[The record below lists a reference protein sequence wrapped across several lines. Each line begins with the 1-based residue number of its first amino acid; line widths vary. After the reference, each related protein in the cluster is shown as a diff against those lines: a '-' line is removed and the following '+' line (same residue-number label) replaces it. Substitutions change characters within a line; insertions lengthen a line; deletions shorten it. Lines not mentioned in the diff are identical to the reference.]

1 MRWVDSDVPIQSL
14 GHVWL
19 SVTPWTGFSVHGFF
33 KTRVVEWVAISSS
46 RGSSLP
52 RDKICVT
59 CIDRWLLYHWATW
72 QAHLLGISSVTQS
85 CPSLCDPVD
94 CSTPVFPVHH
104 QLPELTQTH
113 VHLVS
118 DAIQPSHPLSSSSP
132 PACTGCGGL
141 VNKSCLT
148 LVTPWTIACQAPLS
162 MGLSRPEYW
171 NGLPFPSRVDLPD
184 PGIKTRSPALQ
195 AESLPAELL
204 GKP

>member
-1 MRWVDSDVPIQSL
+1 M
-14 GHVWL
+14 
-19 SVTPWTGFSVHGFF
+19 TPQ
-33 KTRVVEWVAISSS
+33 
-46 RGSSLP
+46 P
-52 RDKICVT
+52 DKPC
-59 CIDRWLLYHWATW
+59 
-72 QAHLLGISSVTQS
+72 
-85 CPSLCDPVD
+85 
-94 CSTPVFPVHH
+94 H
-104 QLPELTQTH
+104 QLPPVLHSAFLSSVQFSSVAQSCLTLCNSRGCSMPGLPVLHQHPELAQTH
-113 VHLVS
+113 IHLVS

-148 LVTPWTIACQAPLS
+148 LVTPWTIAYQAPLS

-184 PGIKTRSPALQ
+184 PGIKIRSPALQ